1 MPARNRVVEEM
12 RRSVVEA
19 VRLKRLERDTSTRQ
33 RKLELLVEHARM
45 RGVPEEVIKRIVEE
59 DFNELLKEFG
69 VEDMRLEKIRESRR
83 DQVLADDHS

>member
-1 MPARNRVVEEM
+1 VVEEM